1 MFLRRTAILLGTVST
16 LGFGASL
23 PAMAQADQP
32 SGSATGPEEIVVT
45 ARRREE
51 RAQTVP
57 LAITAFSPA
66 TLQEHSIEN
75 FQDLQ
80 YSVPSLSFVNAF
92 RSGIAAAPRLRG
104 LPGVVSYFSEV
115 PEIIGNQTGDS
126 QTVDLESLQVLKGP
140 QGTLFGQNTTGGAIL
155 FQPKKPTNNF
165 EGFVQ
170 EILGDYSWN
179 QFTGAVNVPIV
190 ADKLL
195 VRVAGERDE
204 RDGFTKVLSSPGLA
218 LDNRDSWYG
227 RVGITFRPTDDI
239 ENYAVADYNY
249 VHTNGSSEILA
260 LLNPSKLPA
269 SNSGNFTFNNAPYQ
283 NGQAILAEQ
292 QALGA
297 RTIIGFDPVFTKGGV
312 PISEGFNGPLEKAQ
326 NIDVADIL
334 RWDIN
339 DDITF
344 RNILGYIDSKQLLRN
359 DFDGSP
365 LVTQNF
371 DTAHGWNTSSSG
383 AGAGA
388 GISRQY
394 TEEAQVLGKALDGKL
409 QYQVGTFLKY
419 QSQGPS
425 QSTVVSQGS
434 FLVATGG
441 SGSTRTQAVY
451 AQGTYDMSGLSDILD
466 GLKFTGG
473 YRYNWDWGSSAG
485 YTSLINIA
493 GLGPVNICVSGKAPT
508 CTLAADA
515 HFHSPGWTLSLDYA
529 IDPTTLVYV
538 RSSKGYRPGGFTPT
552 SPDPADQSFQPET
565 LVDVEVGI
573 KSDWQLFGVRARTNA
588 DLYQG
593 WYSNIQENVVAV
605 THVQGVPQ
613 NTSVTE
619 NAASADV
626 EGAEFEGAVFP
637 IRDLELRGN
646 FAFNHNVLTEFNSAF
661 FGQLN
666 GLSFADFPKI
676 KYTLGFTYHIP
687 IEEDWGELS
696 LTGDFNWQSYE
707 LLAVNNSP
715 ATSPGH
721 QLVNWRVD
729 WNNVMQQPFDLG
741 FFMTNATDSL
751 FPVGGFGSY
760 TSQGFTS
767 YSYNEPRMWGFQLRY
782 RFGGPDEEPAA
793 APAAYVPPP
802 VQAPMAAPK
811 SYLVFFDF
819 NKSDL
824 TPQAVSI
831 VGQAAAN
838 AGPAKVTQLT
848 VTGHTDTVGSDAYN
862 MRLSRRRAESVAA
875 QLEKDGIASSE
886 IQIVAKGKRDLLV
899 PTADGVKEPRNRR
912 VQIVYDG
919 GPSS

>member
-1 MFLRRTAILLGTVST
+1 MSLRRTAILLGTVSV
-16 LGFGASL
+16 LGFGSSQ
-23 PAMAQADQP
+23 PAKAQSDQP
-32 SGSATGPEEIVVT
+32 AASANGPEEIVVT

-51 RAQTVP
+51 RAQAVP
-57 LAITAFSPA
+57 LSISAFSPA

-80 YSVPSLSFVNAF
+80 YSVPSLSYVNAF
-92 RSGIAAAPRLRG
+92 RSGIAAAPRIRG

-115 PEIIGNQTGDS
+115 PEIVGNQTGDS

-155 FQPKKPTNNF
+155 FQPKKPTDNF

-190 ADKLL
+190 ADRLM
-195 VRVAGERDE
+195 VRIAGERDE
-204 RDGFTKVLSSPGLA
+204 RDGFTKVLSTPGLA

-227 RVGITFRPTDDI
+227 RIGITFRPTDDI

-260 LLNPSKLPA
+260 LLNPSPFPA
-269 SNSGNFTFNNAPYQ
+269 SNSINFNP
-283 NGQAILAEQ
+283 NGLQILREQ

-297 RTIIGFDPVFTKGGV
+297 REIIGFDKTVIDPATGKALTQ
-312 PISEGFNGPLEKAQ
+312 GFVGPLEKAQ
-326 NIDVADIL
+326 NIDVADIF

-339 DDITF
+339 EDLTF
-344 RNILGYIDSKQLLRN
+344 RNILGYVDSKQLLRN

-365 LVTQNF
+365 LITQSF
-371 DTAHGWNTSSSG
+371 DTARGWNTSSSG
-383 AGAGA
+383 ASAGA
-388 GISRQY
+388 GIARQY
-394 TEEAQVLGKALDGKL
+394 TEEAQLQGKALDGKL
-409 QYQVGTFLKY
+409 QYQLGAFLKY
-419 QSQGPS
+419 ESQGPS
-425 QSTVVSQGS
+425 QSMVVSQGT

-441 SGSTRTQAVY
+441 GGSSRTQALY
-451 AQGTYDMSGLSDILD
+451 AQGTYDFGGLSDVLD

-473 YRYNWDWGSSAG
+473 YRYNWDWGSADG
-485 YTSLINIA
+485 YTA
-493 GLGPVNICVSGKAPT
+493 VVNPFHICVSGKLPT
-508 CTLAADA
+508 CTLASDA

-552 SPDPADQSFQPET
+552 APDPRDQTFQPET

-573 KSDWQLFGVRARTNA
+573 KSDWELFGIHARTNA

-605 THVQGVPQ
+605 TNVGGVPQ
-613 NTSVTE
+613 NTAVTE

-626 EGAEFEGAVFP
+626 EGAEFEGSIFP
-637 IRDLELRGN
+637 IHDLELRGN
-646 FAFNHNVLTEFNSAF
+646 FSFNHNVLTDFNSAF

-666 GLSFADFPKI
+666 GLSFANFPKI
-676 KYTLGFTYHIP
+676 KYTLGFTYHVP
-687 IEEDWGELS
+687 VDEDWGDIS

-715 ATSPGH
+715 STAPGH
-721 QLVNWRVD
+721 QLVNWRID

-741 FFMTNATDSL
+741 FFMTNATDAL
-751 FPVGGFGSY
+751 FPIGGFGSY
-760 TSQGFTS
+760 VSQGFTS
-767 YSYNEPRMWGFQLRY
+767 YTYNEPRMWGFQLRY
-782 RFGGPDEEPAA
+782 RFGGPAAEPEA
-793 APAAYVPPP
+793 APPAYTPPP
-802 VQAPMAAPK
+802 VQAAAPAPK

-831 VGQAAAN
+831 VNQAAAN

-875 QLEKDGIASSE
+875 QLEKDGIPSSE

-899 PTADGVKEPRNRR
+899 PTADGVKEPQNRR

-919 GPSS
+919 GVTS

>member
-1 MFLRRTAILLGTVST
+1 MSFRRTAILLGTVSA
-16 LGFGASL
+16 LGFGASQ
-23 PAMAQADQP
+23 PVMAQSDQP
-32 SGSATGPEEIVVT
+32 AASENGPEEIVVT

-51 RAQTVP
+51 RAQAVP
-57 LAITAFSPA
+57 LSITAFSPA

-80 YSVPSLSFVNAF
+80 YSVPSLSYVNAF

-155 FQPKKPTNNF
+155 FVPKKPSNNF

-190 ADKLL
+190 DDKLM

-204 RDGFTKVLSSPGLA
+204 RDGFTKVLQDPGLL

-239 ENYAVADYNY
+239 ENYTVVDYNY
-249 VHTNGSSEILA
+249 VHTNGSSEILSLVNFA
-260 LLNPSKLPA
+260 PGSV
-269 SNSGNFTFNNAPYQ
+269 NSANFPFNQGRAAQ
-283 NGQAILAEQ
+283 ILAEQ
-292 QALGA
+292 QRLGA
-297 RTIIGFDPVFTKGGV
+297 RTIIGFDPVLTKNGQT
-312 PISEGFNGPLEKAQ
+312 SLGFIGPLEKAQ
-326 NIDVADIL
+326 NIDVVDIL
-334 RWDIN
+334 GWDIN
-339 DDITF
+339 DNLTF
-344 RNILGYIDSKQLLRN
+344 RNILGYIDSKQLTRN

-365 LVTQNF
+365 LITQSF
-371 DTAHGWNTSSSG
+371 DTARGWNTSSSG

-388 GISRQY
+388 GLARQY
-394 TEEAQVLGKALDGKL
+394 TEEAQLQGKALDGTL
-409 QYQVGTFLKY
+409 NYQVGAFLRY
-419 QSQGPS
+419 ESQGPS

-441 SGSTRTQAVY
+441 NGTSRTQALY
-451 AQGTYDMSGLSDILD
+451 AQGTYDLGGLSDLLD

-473 YRYNWDWGSSAG
+473 YRYNWDFGSSSG
-485 YTSLINIA
+485 YTALISPINH
-493 GLGPVNICVSGKAPT
+493 CVSGTPPS

-529 IDPTTLVYV
+529 VDPTTLVYV

-552 SPDPADQSFQPET
+552 APDPADQTFQPET
-565 LVDVEVGI
+565 LVDVEVGV
-573 KSDWQLFGVRARTNA
+573 KSDWELFGVHARTNA
-588 DLYQG
+588 DLYRG
-593 WYSNIQENVVAV
+593 WYTNIQENVVAFATV
-605 THVQGVPQ
+605 NGVPQ

-626 EGAEFEGAVFP
+626 EGAEFEGSIFP
-637 IRDLELRGN
+637 IHDLELRGN
-646 FAFNHNVLTEFNSAF
+646 FSFNHNVLTDFSSAF

-676 KYTLGFTYHIP
+676 KYTLGFTYHFP
-687 IEEDWGELS
+687 VDEDWGDIALS
-696 LTGDFNWQSYE
+696 SDFNWQSYE
-707 LLAVNNSP
+707 LLAVDNSP

-721 QLVNWRVD
+721 QLLNWRID

-741 FFMTNATDSL
+741 FFMTNATNAL
-751 FPVGGFGSY
+751 FPIGGFGSY
-760 TSQGFTS
+760 TTQGFTS
-767 YSYNEPRMWGFQLRY
+767 YTYNEPRMWGFQLKY
-782 RFGGPDEEPAA
+782 RFGGPSAEPAA
-793 APAAYVPPP
+793 TPAPYVPPP
-802 VQAPMAAPK
+802 VQAPMAVPH

-831 VGQAAAN
+831 VNQAAAN
-838 AGPAKVTQLT
+838 AAPAKVTQLT

-875 QLEKDGIASSE
+875 QLEKDGIPSSE
-886 IQIVAKGKRDLLV
+886 IAIVAKGKRDLLV
-899 PTADGVKEPRNRR
+899 PTADGVKEPQNRR

-919 GPSS
+919 GASS

>member
-1 MFLRRTAILLGTVST
+1 MSLRHTAILLGTVSA
-16 LGFGASL
+16 LAFGASQ
-23 PAMAQADQP
+23 PVMAQADQP
-32 SGSATGPEEIVVT
+32 AASASGPEEIVVT
-45 ARRREE
+45 ARRHEE

-57 LAITAFSPA
+57 LSITAFSSA
-66 TLQEHSIEN
+66 SLQAHSIEN

-80 YSVPSLSFVNAF
+80 YSVPSLSFVTAF
-92 RSGIAAAPRLRG
+92 RSGIAAAPRIRG

-115 PEIIGNQTGDS
+115 PEIVGNQTGDS

-155 FQPKKPTNNF
+155 FVPKKPSNNF

-170 EILGDYSWN
+170 EILGDYNWN
-179 QFTGAVNVPIV
+179 QFTGAVNVPII
-190 ADKLL
+190 ADKLM

-204 RDGFTKVLSSPGLA
+204 RDGFTKVLSTPGLA

-227 RVGITFRPTDDI
+227 RVGITFRPTDNI
-239 ENYAVADYNY
+239 ENYIVADNNY
-249 VHTNGSSEILA
+249 VHTNGTSEILA
-260 LLNPSKLPA
+260 LLNTGPA
-269 SNSGNFTFNNAPYQ
+269 SSNSANFTFNKPPFQNAA
-283 NGQAILAEQ
+283 AILAEQ
-292 QALGA
+292 QRLGA
-297 RTIIGFDPVFTKGGV
+297 RTIIGFDPTFMAGGK
-312 PISEGFNGPLEKAQ
+312 PISQGFNGPLEKAQ
-326 NIDVADIL
+326 NTDVVDIL

-339 DDITF
+339 DDFTV

-365 LVTQNF
+365 LITQNF
-371 DTAHGWNTSSSG
+371 DTARGWNTSSSG

-388 GISRQY
+388 GLSRQY
-394 TEEAQVLGKALDGKL
+394 TEEAQLQGKALDGKL
-409 QYQVGTFLKY
+409 QYQVGGFLKY

-425 QSTVVSQGS
+425 QSTVVSQGT

-441 SGSTRTQAVY
+441 SGSTRTQALY
-451 AQGTYDMSGLSDILD
+451 AQGTYDMSGLSDALD

-485 YTSLINIA
+485 YTALTNIA
-493 GLGPVNICVSGKAPT
+493 GLGPVNICVSGKPPS

-552 SPDPADQSFQPET
+552 APDPVDQTFQPET
-565 LVDVEVGI
+565 LVDVEVGV
-573 KSDWQLFGVRARTNA
+573 KSDWELFGIHARTNA

-593 WYSNIQENVVAV
+593 WYSNIQENVVAFTTV
-605 THVQGVPQ
+605 GGAAQ

-626 EGAEFEGAVFP
+626 EGAEFEGSVFP
-637 IRDLELRGN
+637 IKDLELRGN
-646 FAFNHNVLTEFNSAF
+646 FSFNHNVLTEFNSAF
-661 FGQLN
+661 FGQLS
-666 GLSFADFPKI
+666 GLSFANFPKI
-676 KYTLGFTYHIP
+676 KYTLGFTYHVP
-687 IEEDWGELS
+687 IDESWGDLS
-696 LTGDFNWQSYE
+696 LTSDFNWQSYE
-707 LLAVNNSP
+707 ILAVNNSP
-715 ATSPGH
+715 ATAPGH
-721 QLVNWRVD
+721 QLLNWRID

-741 FFMTNATDSL
+741 FFMTNATDAL

-760 TSQGFTS
+760 ATQGFTS
-767 YSYNEPRMWGFQLRY
+767 YAYNEPRMWGFQLRY
-782 RFGGPDEEPAA
+782 RFGGPGKEPAA
-793 APAAYVPPP
+793 AQAAYTPPP
-802 VQAPMAAPK
+802 AVAPMAAPK

-824 TPQAVSI
+824 TSQAVTI
-831 VGQAAAN
+831 VNQAAAN
-838 AGPAKVTQLT
+838 AGPAHVTQLT

-875 QLEKDGIASSE
+875 QLEKDGIPSSE

-899 PTADGVKEPRNRR
+899 PTSDGVKEPQNRR

-919 GPSS
+919 GASS